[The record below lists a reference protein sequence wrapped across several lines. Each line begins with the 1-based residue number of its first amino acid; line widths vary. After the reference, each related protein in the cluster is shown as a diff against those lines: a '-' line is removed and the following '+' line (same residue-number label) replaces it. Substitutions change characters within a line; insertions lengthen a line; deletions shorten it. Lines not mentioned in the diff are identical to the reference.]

1 MHNIYSI
8 IALTKREF
16 IINYRNFSDILSILS
31 FFLLGILIFIFSIGA
46 DKEVFSQISTGI
58 IWTLILLSN
67 TLAIKKIFQD
77 DFDDNSFYIFHMSGL
92 SYEIIALTK
101 IIIFWILVQLPFI
114 IIIPIGGLLLN
125 TELINL
131 KFILLSFLIGSVTIT
146 CITSISS
153 SMNLLNKKNF
163 AVGSLI
169 IMLLSIP
176 VIIFSVGIIKSSPEL
191 MKAQINILLGIM
203 FFFLAI
209 SPWICGVCIKISVQ
223 NK

>member
-114 IIIPIGGLLLN
+114 IIIPIGYN
-125 TELINL
+125 
-131 KFILLSFLIGSVTIT
+131 SRY
-146 CITSISS
+146 
-153 SMNLLNKKNF
+153 
-163 AVGSLI
+163 
-169 IMLLSIP
+169 
-176 VIIFSVGIIKSSPEL
+176 
-191 MKAQINILLGIM
+191 
-203 FFFLAI
+203 
-209 SPWICGVCIKISVQ
+209 
-223 NK
+223 